1 MSPYQVFLN
10 SLRSS
15 ATLRAYKTFFKK
27 YEEFMGENDLLCEN
41 NPRLVEEKIIEFI
54 ISLREKG
61 LSHSAIRNYV
71 FCVISF
77 YKINDIML
85 NTTKISKFLPE
96 YKKMKKDRAYKHEEI
111 QKLLDIADER
121 LRAVVLLLA
130 STGMRIGAIP
140 ELRLRNLE
148 DTKITIYEGTKD
160 EYFTFITPECKEAI
174 DSYLDMRKRHGEN
187 ITSDS
192 FLIREQFD
200 IRKPSEREPKQTVAN
215 TLYGKLRDLS
225 NRSGVRDKTLP
236 VANGF
241 RKFFTTQLENS
252 GVNPLH
258 GLMLEGHSTGIRDH
272 YVRPTEQKMLD
283 EYMKAVNNLT
293 INEEHRLKIKVQL
306 LESEKT
312 NYEKLDAKIDE
323 LSRKF
328 LENNVSVGITSD
340 DTRPMTEEEIQHI
353 LNRRR
358 SRDNAIRRRDKRV
371 QDL

>member
-15 ATLRAYKTFFKK
+15 ATLRGYKTFFKK
-27 YEEFMGENDLLCEN
+27 YEEFMGENDLFCQN
-41 NPRLVEEKIIEFI
+41 NPRLIEEKIIEFI
-54 ISLREKG
+54 MSLREKG

-77 YKINDIML
+77 YKINDVML
-85 NTTKISKFLPE
+85 NTTKITRFMPE
-96 YKKMKKDRAYKHEEI
+96 YKKMKKDRAYKHEEV
-111 QKLLDIADER
+111 QRLLDIADQR
-121 LRAVVLLLA
+121 LRAVVLLLT

-140 ELRLRNLE
+140 DLRLRNLQ
-148 DTKITIYEGTKD
+148 DTKITIYEGTHD

-174 DSYLDMRKRHGEN
+174 DTYLAMRKRYGEN

-200 IRKPSEREPKQTVAN
+200 IRKPSDREPKQTVAN

-272 YVRPTEQKMLD
+272 YVRPTEQKMHD
-283 EYMKAVNNLT
+283 EYMKAVDNLT
-293 INEEHRLKIKVQL
+293 IDPANRLQRKVETLEIEKSRIDTIALKLQL
-306 LESEKT
+306 LEK
-312 NYEKLDAKIDE
+312 
-323 LSRKF
+323 RF
-328 LENNVSVGITSD
+328 
-340 DTRPMTEEEIQHI
+340 
-353 LNRRR
+353 NRRKG
-358 SRDNAIRRRDKRV
+358 N
-371 QDL
+371 